1 MSEANLLSDIQDNK
15 SFDEFLPV
23 LEALIF
29 ASDEP
34 LQIAVISDI
43 LQQSEFREF
52 ADADLIAQAILS
64 INSQLSEYRRPYT
77 IIKIAGGYHF
87 VTLNG
92 YGMYIQRLLKS
103 KSKKRMSQAALETLA
118 IIAYKQ
124 PVTKPDIESIRGV
137 NSGDIVNSLLDRE
150 LITMLG
156 RSESLG
162 RPLLYGTS
170 SEFLRVF
177 GLNALEDLPKMKEIE
192 ELIEFQP
199 QSMAAELSAAALFI
213 DDSSSLIL

>member
-1 MSEANLLSDIQDNK
+1 MSEANLLSDMQDNK

-52 ADADLIAQAILS
+52 ADADSIAQAILS

-77 IIKIAGGYHF
+77 IIRISGGYHF

-192 ELIEFQP
+192 EMIEFQP

-213 DDSSSLIL
+213 DDSSSLTL

>member
-1 MSEANLLSDIQDNK
+1 
-15 SFDEFLPV
+15 
-23 LEALIF
+23 
-29 ASDEP
+29 
-34 LQIAVISDI
+34 
-43 LQQSEFREF
+43 
-52 ADADLIAQAILS
+52 
-64 INSQLSEYRRPYT
+64 
-77 IIKIAGGYHF
+77 
-87 VTLNG
+87 
-92 YGMYIQRLLKS
+92 
-103 KSKKRMSQAALETLA
+103 MSQAALETLA

-162 RPLLYGTS
+162 RPLLYGTT

-192 ELIEFQP
+192 ELIELQP
-199 QSMAAELSAAALFI
+199 QSMAAELSAAALYT
-213 DDSSSLIL
+213 DDSSSLTL